1 MKRFAKPR
9 FCIPAALV
17 VILLA
22 CASAPL
28 GAQTLCSSGVCVL
41 TWQNDTYRTGD
52 NLQESVLNHGTIAK
66 KIFGQRCSAQLD
78 GQVYGQPLVLTNVN
92 IDSTTYP
99 FVVYV
104 VTQNDTLY
112 QIDGDPQHNC
122 TVINKLPFLSTQG
135 LPTYG
140 QFPKSCKGC
149 IAVSPIIGILGTPVI
164 NINNGV
170 GTIYLVTESQD
181 QPTRASTSYA
191 YLYAVDVQSLAV
203 KQSVHVCASG
213 CGQFSSSQFAH
224 DHIQR
229 TGLLFANCGSGC
241 QNKNYVYAGFSMRDA
256 APTPYPFGAI
266 FGYNADDLN
275 DPNVFYIQTSQGTTG
290 QDGGGI
296 WMGGAAPA
304 FGTDSSGQSWIYVTT
319 ANGVFDLNNSAP
331 PNTEMGDSFLK
342 LDPNGL
348 ALAAPSGGYGY
359 FTPVD
364 QYYRSFYSPAC
375 NNFSGDVDFG
385 SGGVMLIPD
394 HQLPN
399 WPNLALSGDK
409 EGGLWFVDRTNL
421 GGFDTSCSNNPCSCR
436 PTQSGNNIETYWTT
450 TPYQGKNIHGGE
462 AFWQFGSAPPFRNY
476 LFAAAGEGQ
485 VIRYLL
491 CADSRAKGPIDT
503 KVCPTRLFGSVDT
516 LGHRINFPYGVTP
529 SISANGQARDAVV
542 WAIKKPD
549 GHVSQGTIPGI
560 FYAFD
565 AVTMKELYNSNQ
577 CTMNKVPVDQ
587 IAPATKFS
595 VPTVANG
602 FVYVGAQGL
611 QNGVNNG
618 SGTFYIFGSLPPR
631 TCD

>member
-1 MKRFAKPR
+1 VKRFGPLQ
-9 FCIPAALV
+9 FCIPSALA
-17 VILLA
+17 VILFA
-22 CASAPL
+22 HASTPL
-28 GAQTLCSSGVCVL
+28 SAQTLCNTGVCVF

-52 NLQESVLNHGTIAK
+52 NLKESTLTPNTIAK

-78 GQVYGQPLVLTNVN
+78 GQVYGQPLVLTNVK
-92 IDSTTYP
+92 IGSTTYS

-104 VTQNDTLY
+104 VTQSDTLY

-122 TVINKLPFLSTQG
+122 TIINKLPLLSTQG

-140 QFPKSCKGC
+140 QFPKSCRGC
-149 IAVSPIIGILGTPVI
+149 IAVSPSIGILGTPVI
-164 NINNGV
+164 NISNGV
-170 GTIYLVTESQD
+170 GTIYLVAESQD
-181 QPTRASTSYA
+181 KPSRATTSYA
-191 YLYAVDVQSLAV
+191 YLYAVEVQSLAV
-203 KQSVHVCASG
+203 SQWVQVCASG
-213 CGQFSSSQFAH
+213 CGQFSASQFAH

-266 FGYNADDLN
+266 FGYNAANLN

-290 QDGGGI
+290 EDGGGI

-319 ANGVFDLNNSAP
+319 ANGVFNLNNAAP
-331 PNTEMGDSFLK
+331 PNTDAGDSFLK

-348 ALAAPSGGYGY
+348 AIAAPGGGYGY

-364 QYYRSFYSPAC
+364 QYYRSFYSPVC
-375 NNFSGDVDFG
+375 NTLSGDLDFG

-394 HQLPN
+394 HQLIN
-399 WPNLALSGDK
+399 WPQLAVSGDK

-421 GGFDTSCSNNPCSCR
+421 GGFDNSCSGNPCSCR
-436 PTQSGNNIETYWTT
+436 PAQTGKNIQTYWTS
-450 TPYQGKNIHGGE
+450 TPYLGKNIHGGE
-462 AFWQFGSAPPFRNY
+462 AFWQFGSVPPFRNY
-476 LFAAAGEGQ
+476 MFAAAGEGQ
-485 VIRYLL
+485 LTRYLL
-491 CADSRAKGPIDT
+491 CTDHRAKTPIDMST
-503 KVCPTRLFGSVDT
+503 CPTRLFGSVDT

-529 SISANGQARDAVV
+529 SVSANGPARDAVV

-549 GHVSQGTIPGI
+549 GHVAQGTAPGI
-560 FYAFD
+560 LYAFD
-565 AVTMKELYNSNQ
+565 AVTMRELYNSNQ
-577 CTMNKVPVDQ
+577 CTVNKVPVEQ

-602 FVYVGAQGL
+602 YVYVGTQGL
-611 QNGVNNG
+611 QNGENNG
-618 SGTFYIFGSLPPR
+618 SGNFYIFGTLSR